1 MSKIDLMHDLSD
13 TKPVLGG
20 FVRLVDCMP
29 RYCEEGQTADH
40 AVCRSA
46 RVSYD
51 GHNETGRSANAER
64 GLIRYLMRHRH
75 TSPFEMVEFTFH
87 VKVPIFIARQW
98 MRHRT
103 GSFNEISAR
112 YSVIGEDF
120 HLPSPDEMGVQATDN
135 KQGRDESGLSHGQ
148 AVSMLFAMESSMVQ
162 SQAQY
167 ERLLGQGLAR
177 ELARTILPVATY
189 TEFYW
194 KVDMLNLLKFLHL
207 RMDKHAQYEIRV
219 YAQSIAQ
226 IVERI
231 APWSYEA
238 FTDYWVDAPS
248 LSSGMWTAVC
258 RTISHSDRK
267 AMVDVFK
274 SSEPSKREVAEF
286 AQMLGL
292 NGDGAEDA

>member
-1 MSKIDLMHDLSD
+1 MEKTDLMNGLSEAES
-13 TKPVLGG
+13 VLGG

-29 RYCEEGQTADH
+29 RYCDEGQTADH

-51 GHNETGRSANAER
+51 GHNQSGRSAKAER

-112 YSVIGEDF
+112 YSVIGKDF
-120 HLPSPDEMGVQATDN
+120 HLPSPSEMGLQSTDN

-148 AVSMLFAMESSMVQ
+148 AVSMLFAMESNMVQ

-194 KVDMLNLLKFLHL
+194 KVDLLNLLKFLHL
-207 RMDKHAQYEIRV
+207 RMDKHAQYEIRL
-219 YAQSIAQ
+219 YAQSIAK

-238 FTDYWVDAPS
+238 FMEYWVGAPS
-248 LSSGMWTAVC
+248 ISSTEWAAISSVLTAEQK
-258 RTISHSDRK
+258 TEI
-267 AMVDVFK
+267 VD
-274 SSEPSKREVAEF
+274 
-286 AQMLGL
+286 LL
-292 NGDGAEDA
+292 NGFVSERELKALSEAMRMAGGEDE